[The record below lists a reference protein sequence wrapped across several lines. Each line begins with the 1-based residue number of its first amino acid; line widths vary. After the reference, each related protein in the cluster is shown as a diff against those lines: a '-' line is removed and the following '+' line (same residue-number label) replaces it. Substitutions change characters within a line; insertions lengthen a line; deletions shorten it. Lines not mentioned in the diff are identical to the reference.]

1 MIIRII
7 SEKNGVRAALA
18 SSINSVNSAP
28 ERGKITFD
36 SLSPGQIGFS
46 YCKKSVSVGK
56 SEVKRSSRGFED
68 EVDLFARLCGIHA
81 SQIKSRVARSGD
93 TVDFEDIFRL
103 AVEGFKASRDLYS

>member
-7 SEKNGVRAALA
+7 SEKNGVRAALV

-36 SLSPGQIGFS
+36 SLSPGQMGFS
-46 YCKKSVSVGK
+46 YCRKSVRVGN
-56 SEVKRSSRGFED
+56 SEVKRSSRGLED

-81 SQIKSRVARSGD
+81 SQIKSRVARSGV
-93 TVDFEDIFRL
+93 TVDFEDTFRL
-103 AVEGFKASRDLYS
+103 DVEGFKASRDLHS